1 MLLFENC
8 TGNKDARCFC
18 SEIAQG
24 TKMHDAFVR
33 KLYREQSCTML
44 LFGNCTG
51 NKDARCF
58 CSETAAWYSASGD
71 WRRESANF
79 IATSSKQ
86 HKNST
91 LQRIKYVFLC
101 ENQEVKEMKLRLN
114 KQVIDRAKDY
124 AHIYNISLSK
134 MIEYYLECITKQKSV
149 ATEVT
154 PLVES
159 LSGVI
164 HLDVI
169 FDYTKGYSVCLAGKY
184 KKTIKDTNIIIDRVA
199 RREPLCNEA
208 VMRYRLKSAPATLD
222 IIKKK
227 QTI

>member
-1 MLLFENC
+1 MY
-8 TGNKDARCFC
+8 AIR
-18 SEIAQG
+18 SYY
-24 TKMHDAFVR
+24 V
-33 KLYREQSCTML
+33 
-44 LFGNCTG
+44 
-51 NKDARCF
+51 
-58 CSETAAWYSASGD
+58 
-71 WRRESANF
+71 
-79 IATSSKQ
+79 
-86 HKNST
+86 
-91 LQRIKYVFLC
+91 QRIKYVFLC

-199 RREPLCNEA
+199 RREPFVITSYSIHYTKLYE
-208 VMRYRLKSAPATLD
+208 VRGLKTMKPAP
-222 IIKKK
+222 
-227 QTI
+227 